1 MKIGLLSLPLN
12 WNYGGILQQYALKET
27 LQGMGHVVTIF
38 SRRMDRDGMLRR
50 APVCFKWKTLSYLAY
65 IPFLRFLPLIGVQ
78 DFKRRHLT
86 NLTGEIFDDATARK
100 LSVDLA
106 LKAFVVGS
114 DQVWNRT
121 ATPKL
126 YNYYLDF
133 IHEIPDVR
141 RIAYAASFGKS
152 EWDYSEAETKMCAE
166 LAQSFDAISVR
177 EDSGVTLCREKLG
190 VAAVHM
196 PDPTLL
202 LKKEQYQA
210 VISGARI
217 CTQPNSLLTYILDD
231 SEYKRIVVSGVAKA
245 LTLDVVEL
253 MPQGIGATI
262 KEAFKGKRATVE
274 QWLSSFDSAEFVV
287 TDSFHGTL
295 FSIKFNKP
303 FIAIANEARGV
314 ARFQSFLK
322 LVGLEDRLVFEE
334 GDYSELLARPID
346 WVEVNR
352 KVEEQSQQAYEFIEL
367 GLEGNSNGH

>member
-133 IHEIPDVR
+133 THEIPDVR

-217 CTQPNSLLTYILDD
+217 CTQPNSLLTYI
-231 SEYKRIVVSGVAKA
+231 R
-245 LTLDVVEL
+245 
-253 MPQGIGATI
+253 
-262 KEAFKGKRATVE
+262 
-274 QWLSSFDSAEFVV
+274 
-287 TDSFHGTL
+287 
-295 FSIKFNKP
+295 
-303 FIAIANEARGV
+303 
-314 ARFQSFLK
+314 
-322 LVGLEDRLVFEE
+322 
-334 GDYSELLARPID
+334 
-346 WVEVNR
+346 
-352 KVEEQSQQAYEFIEL
+352 
-367 GLEGNSNGH
+367 

>member
-133 IHEIPDVR
+133 THEIPDVR

-274 QWLSSFDSAEFVV
+274 QWLSSFDSADFVV

>member
-133 IHEIPDVR
+133 THEIPDVR

-217 CTQPNSLLTYILDD
+217 CTQTNSLLTYILDD

-274 QWLSSFDSAEFVV
+274 QWLSGFDSADFVV

-295 FSIKFNKP
+295 FSIIFNKP

-322 LVGLEDRLVFEE
+322 LVGLEDRLVFERD
-334 GDYSELLARPID
+334 DYSELLVRPID
-346 WVEVNR
+346 WTEMNR
-352 KVEEQSQQAYEFIEL
+352 KIEEQSQQAYEFIEL
-367 GLEGNSNGH
+367 GLRGDSNEH